1 LKNYWPSAV
10 TNLLDEQIA
19 MIKNVLDASAVLAV
33 LNGERGEKKV
43 IPLLS
48 ESAVSSV
55 NLTEVAAKL
64 LETGM
69 DEASA
74 RLAVSVLGI
83 GEIIDFTKDLAWEA
97 ARLRPL
103 TKQYGLSLGDRACLA
118 LAIKLKVSAVTADK
132 EWSKLKLCRVIVIR

>member
-1 LKNYWPSAV
+1 
-10 TNLLDEQIA
+10 

-33 LNGERGEKKV
+33 LNGELGQKKV
-43 IPLLS
+43 IPILV
-48 ESAVSSV
+48 ESAISSV

-64 LETGM
+64 LEAGM
-69 DEASA
+69 DEAGA

-83 GEIIDFTKDLAWEA
+83 GEIVDFTPNFAWEA

-118 LAIKLKVSAVTADK
+118 LSIKLKVPVLTADK

>member
-1 LKNYWPSAV
+1 
-10 TNLLDEQIA
+10 

-43 IPLLS
+43 IPLLAES
-48 ESAVSSV
+48 IISAV
-55 NLTEVAAKL
+55 NLSEVVAKL
-64 LETGM
+64 LEAGM

-74 RLAVSVLGI
+74 QIAVSVLGI
-83 GEIIDFTKDLAWEA
+83 GEIVGFAEDLAWEA

-118 LAIKLKVSAVTADK
+118 LARKLNVPAVTADK
-132 EWSKLKLCRVIVIR
+132 EWSKLKLCKVVSIR

>member
-1 LKNYWPSAV
+1 
-10 TNLLDEQIA
+10 

-33 LNGERGEKKV
+33 LNGEPGQKKV
-43 IPLLS
+43 IPILA
-48 ESAVSSV
+48 ESAISSV

-64 LETGM
+64 LEAGM
-69 DEASA
+69 DEAGA

-83 GEIIDFTKDLAWEA
+83 GEIVDFTEDFAWEA

-118 LAIKLKVSAVTADK
+118 LSIKLKVPAITADK
-132 EWSKLKLCRVIVIR
+132 QWSKLKLCRVIVIR

>member
-1 LKNYWPSAV
+1 
-10 TNLLDEQIA
+10 
-19 MIKNVLDASAVLAV
+19 MIKQILDASAVLAV
-33 LNGERGEKKV
+33 LNGEPGQKKV
-43 IPLLS
+43 IPLLT
-48 ESAVSSV
+48 ESAISSV

-64 LETGM
+64 LEAGM

-83 GEIIDFTKDLAWEA
+83 GEIIDFTADLAWEA

-118 LAIKLKVSAVTADK
+118 LAIKLKIPAVTADK
-132 EWSKLKLCRVIVIR
+132 EWSKLKFCKITVIR

>member
-1 LKNYWPSAV
+1 
-10 TNLLDEQIA
+10 
-19 MIKNVLDASAVLAV
+19 MIKNILDASAVLAV

-43 IPLLS
+43 VPLLA
-48 ESAVSSV
+48 ESAISTV

-74 RLAVSVLGI
+74 QLAVAVLGI
-83 GEIIDFTKDLAWEA
+83 GEIVEFTEDMAWEA

-103 TKQYGLSLGDRACLA
+103 TRQYGLSLGDRACLA
-118 LAIKLKVSAVTADK
+118 LAIKLKIPAVTADK
-132 EWSKLKLCRVIVIR
+132 EWSKLKLCKVTVIR

>member
-1 LKNYWPSAV
+1 
-10 TNLLDEQIA
+10 
-19 MIKNVLDASAVLAV
+19 MIKNILDASAVLAV

-43 IPLLS
+43 IPILA

-83 GEIIDFTKDLAWEA
+83 GEIVDFTEDLAWEA
-97 ARLRPL
+97 AKLRPL
-103 TKQYGLSLGDRACLA
+103 TKQHGLSLGDRSCLA
-118 LAIKLKVSAVTADK
+118 LAIKLNVPAITADK
-132 EWSKLKLCRVIVIR
+132 EWSKLKLCKVMVIR

>member
-1 LKNYWPSAV
+1 
-10 TNLLDEQIA
+10 
-19 MIKNVLDASAVLAV
+19 MIKNILDASAVLAV

-43 IPLLS
+43 IPILA
-48 ESAVSSV
+48 ESAISAV
-55 NLTEVAAKL
+55 NLSEVAAKL

-69 DEASA
+69 DETSA

-83 GEIIDFTKDLAWEA
+83 GEIIDFTEDLAWEA

-103 TKQYGLSLGDRACLA
+103 TKQYGLSLGDRACLV
-118 LAIKLKVSAVTADK
+118 LAIKLKVPAITADK

>member
-1 LKNYWPSAV
+1 
-10 TNLLDEQIA
+10 

-33 LNGERGEKKV
+33 LNGEPGEKKV
-43 IPLLS
+43 IPLLT

-64 LETGM
+64 LEAGM

-74 RLAVSVLGI
+74 QIAVSVLGI
-83 GEIIDFTKDLAWEA
+83 GKIVDFSEELAWET

-118 LAIKLKVSAVTADK
+118 LARKLNVPAVTADK
-132 EWSKLKLCRVIVIR
+132 EWSKFKLCQVTLIR

>member
-1 LKNYWPSAV
+1 
-10 TNLLDEQIA
+10 

-48 ESAVSSV
+48 ESAISSV
-55 NLTEVAAKL
+55 NLSEVAAKL
-64 LETGM
+64 LEAGM

-74 RLAVSVLGI
+74 QIAISVLGI
-83 GEIIDFTKDLAWEA
+83 GEVAEFTEDLAWAA

-118 LAIKLKVSAVTADK
+118 LAVKLSVPAVTADK
-132 EWSKLKLCRVIVIR
+132 EWSKLKLCKVMLIR